1 MKAIE
6 THIIV
11 DSTPE
16 KIWDILTNFEEYGL
30 WNPFMTKVEGDAK
43 LGAKIKV
50 QIRTMRGKQ
59 RIYHPIIT
67 KFEINKELRW
77 KGKSFLPGIFDGER
91 IFLIDKTADN
101 KVAFF
106 HKELFSGLGVK
117 LVGNKLDENLGEGFE
132 KMNLALKKRAEN
144 S

>member
-16 KIWDILTNFEEYGL
+16 KTWDILTNFEEYGL

-50 QIRTMRGKQ
+50 QIRTMGGKE

-67 KFEINKELRW
+67 RFEINKELRW

-91 IFLIDKTADN
+91 IFLIDKSADN
-101 KVAFF
+101 KVVFF

-117 LVGNKLDENLGEGFE
+117 LVGKKLAENLGEGFE

>member
-11 DSTPE
+11 DCTPE
-16 KIWDILTNFEEYGL
+16 KIWDILTNFEEYEL

-67 KFEINKELRW
+67 RFEINKELRW

-101 KVAFF
+101 KLAFF
-106 HKELFSGLGVK
+106 HKELFSGLAVK

>member
-11 DSTPE
+11 DCTPE
-16 KIWDILTNFEEYGL
+16 KIWDILTNFEEYEL
-30 WNPFMTKVEGDAK
+30 WNPFMTKVEGDAE

-50 QIRTMRGKQ
+50 QIHTRRGKQ
-59 RIYHPIIT
+59 RIYHPTIT
-67 KFEINKELRW
+67 RFEINKELRW

-91 IFLIDKTADN
+91 IFLIDKTVDN
-101 KVAFF
+101 KLAFF

-117 LVGNKLDENLGEGFE
+117 LVGNKLDENLSEGFE

>member
-6 THIIV
+6 THITV
-11 DSTPE
+11 DCTPE
-16 KIWDILTNFEEYGL
+16 KIWDILTNFEEYEL
-30 WNPFMTKVEGDAK
+30 WNPFMTKVDGDAK

-50 QIRTMRGKQ
+50 QINTRSGKQ
-59 RIYHPIIT
+59 RIYHPTIT
-67 KFEINKELRW
+67 RFEINKELRW

-91 IFLIDKTADN
+91 IFFIDKTADN
-101 KVAFF
+101 ELAFF

-117 LVGNKLDENLGEGFE
+117 LVGNKLDENLSEGFE
-132 KMNLALKKRAEN
+132 MMNVALKKRAEN

>member
-6 THIIV
+6 THIVV
-11 DSTPE
+11 DCTQE
-16 KIWDILTNFEEYGL
+16 KIWDILTNFEEYEL

-50 QIRTMRGKQ
+50 QIRTRKGKQ

-67 KFEINKELRW
+67 RFEINKELRW

>member
-1 MKAIE
+1 LKAIE

-50 QIRTMRGKQ
+50 QIRTMGGKE

-67 KFEINKELRW
+67 RFEINKELRW

-91 IFLIDKTADN
+91 IFLIDKSADN
-101 KVAFF
+101 KVTFF
-106 HKELFSGLGVK
+106 QKELFSGLGVI
-117 LVGNKLDENLGEGFE
+117 LVGNKLAENLGEGFE
-132 KMNLALKKRAEN
+132 KMNLALKKRTEN

>member
-1 MKAIE
+1 LKAIE

-16 KIWDILTNFEEYGL
+16 KIWEILTNFEEYGL

-43 LGAKIKV
+43 LGAKIRV
-50 QIRTMRGKQ
+50 QIHTMGGKERT
-59 RIYHPIIT
+59 YHPIIT
-67 KFEINKELRW
+67 RFEINKELRW

-91 IFLIDKTADN
+91 IFLIEKSAAN
-101 KVAFF
+101 KVVFL
-106 HKELFSGLGVK
+106 HKELFTGLGVK
-117 LVGNKLDENLGEGFE
+117 LVGNKLAENLCEGFE

>member
-11 DSTPE
+11 DCTPE
-16 KIWDILTNFEEYGL
+16 KIWDILTNFEKYES

-59 RIYHPIIT
+59 RIYHPFIT

>member
-1 MKAIE
+1 LKAIE

-11 DSTPE
+11 DCTPE
-16 KIWDILTNFEEYGL
+16 KIWDILTNFEKYES

-67 KFEINKELRW
+67 RFEINKELRW

-91 IFLIDKTADN
+91 IFLINKTADN

>member
-1 MKAIE
+1 LKAIE

-11 DSTPE
+11 DSTPK
-16 KIWDILTNFEEYGL
+16 KIWEILTNFEEYGL

-43 LGAKIKV
+43 LGAKIRV
-50 QIRTMRGKQ
+50 QIHTMGGKERT
-59 RIYHPIIT
+59 YHPIIT
-67 KFEINKELRW
+67 RFEINKELRW

-91 IFLIDKTADN
+91 IFLIDKSADN
-101 KVAFF
+101 KVAFL
-106 HKELFSGLGVK
+106 HKELFTGLGVK
-117 LVGNKLDENLGEGFE
+117 LVGNKLAENLCEGFE

>member
-11 DSTPE
+11 DCTPE
-16 KIWDILTNFEEYGL
+16 KIWDILTNFEEYEL
-30 WNPFMTKVEGDAK
+30 WNPFMTIVEGDAK

>member
-1 MKAIE
+1 LKAIE

-11 DSTPE
+11 DCTPE
-16 KIWDILTNFEEYGL
+16 KIWDILTNFEEYEL

-67 KFEINKELRW
+67 RFEINKELRW

-101 KVAFF
+101 EVAFF

-117 LVGNKLDENLGEGFE
+117 LVGNKLDESLGEGFE

>member
-43 LGAKIKV
+43 LGAKIRV
-50 QIRTMRGKQ
+50 QIHTMGGKE

-67 KFEINKELRW
+67 RFEINKELRW

-91 IFLIDKTADN
+91 IFLIDKSADN
-101 KVAFF
+101 KVTFF
-106 HKELFSGLGVK
+106 HKELFSGLGVI
-117 LVGNKLDENLGEGFE
+117 LVGNKLAENLGEGFE
-132 KMNLALKKRAEN
+132 KMNLALKKRTEN

>member
-1 MKAIE
+1 
-6 THIIV
+6 
-11 DSTPE
+11 
-16 KIWDILTNFEEYGL
+16 
-30 WNPFMTKVEGDAK
+30 MTKVQGDAK

-50 QIRTMRGKQ
+50 QIRTKGEKQ

-67 KFEINKELRW
+67 RLEINKELRW

-91 IFLIDKTADN
+91 IFLIEKSAYN
-101 KVAFF
+101 KIAFY

-117 LVGNKLDENLGEGFE
+117 LVGNKLDENLSEGFE
-132 KMNLALKKRAEN
+132 KMNQALKKRAEN

>member
-11 DSTPE
+11 DCTPE
-16 KIWDILTNFEEYGL
+16 KIWGILTNFEEYEL

-50 QIRTMRGKQ
+50 QIHTMRGKK
-59 RIYHPIIT
+59 RIYHPTIT
-67 KFEINKELRW
+67 RFEINKELRW

-101 KVAFF
+101 KLAFF

-117 LVGNKLDENLGEGFE
+117 LVGNKLDENLSEGFE

>member
-1 MKAIE
+1 M
-6 THIIV
+6 
-11 DSTPE
+11 DCTPE
-16 KIWDILTNFEEYGL
+16 KIWDILTNFEEYEL
-30 WNPFMTKVEGDAK
+30 WNPFMRQVEGDAK

-67 KFEINKELRW
+67 RFEINKELRW

-91 IFLIDKTADN
+91 IFLINKTADN

>member
-16 KIWDILTNFEEYGL
+16 KIWEILTNFEEYGL

-43 LGAKIKV
+43 LGAKIRV
-50 QIRTMRGKQ
+50 QIHTMGGKE

-67 KFEINKELRW
+67 RFEINKELRW

-91 IFLIDKTADN
+91 IFLIDKSADN

-117 LVGNKLDENLGEGFE
+117 LVGNKLDENLSEGFE

>member
-11 DSTPE
+11 DCTEE
-16 KIWDILTNFEEYGL
+16 KIWDILTNFEEYEL

-50 QIRTMRGKQ
+50 QIRTRKGKQ

-67 KFEINKELRW
+67 RFEINKELRW

>member
-11 DSTPE
+11 DCTPE
-16 KIWDILTNFEEYGL
+16 KIWDILTNFEKYES

-67 KFEINKELRW
+67 RFEINKELRW

-91 IFLIDKTADN
+91 IFLIDKTGDN

>member
-1 MKAIE
+1 LKAIE

-11 DSTPE
+11 DCTPE
-16 KIWDILTNFEEYGL
+16 KIWDILTNFEKYES

-43 LGAKIKV
+43 SGAKIKV

-67 KFEINKELRW
+67 RFEINKELRW

>member
-11 DSTPE
+11 DCTPE
-16 KIWDILTNFEEYGL
+16 KIWDILTNFEKYES

-67 KFEINKELRW
+67 RFEINKELRW

>member
-11 DSTPE
+11 DCTPE
-16 KIWDILTNFEEYGL
+16 KIWDILTNFEKYES

-50 QIRTMRGKQ
+50 QIRTMKGKQ

-67 KFEINKELRW
+67 RFEINKELRW

-117 LVGNKLDENLGEGFE
+117 LVGNKLDENLSEGFE

>member
-11 DSTPE
+11 DCTQE
-16 KIWDILTNFEEYGL
+16 KIWDILTNFEEYEL

-50 QIRTMRGKQ
+50 QIRTRKGKQ

-67 KFEINKELRW
+67 RFEINKELRW

>member
-11 DSTPE
+11 DCTPDR
-16 KIWDILTNFEEYGL
+16 IWNILTNFDEYEL
-30 WNPFMTKVEGDAK
+30 WNPFMTKVQGDAK

-50 QIRTMRGKQ
+50 QIRTKSEKQ

-67 KFEINKELRW
+67 RFEINKELRW

-91 IFLIDKTADN
+91 IFLIEKSADN
-101 KVAFF
+101 KIAFY

-117 LVGNKLDENLGEGFE
+117 LVGNKLDENLSEGFE
-132 KMNLALKKRAEN
+132 KMNQALKKRAEN

>member
-50 QIRTMRGKQ
+50 QIRTMGGKE

-67 KFEINKELRW
+67 RFEINKELRW

-91 IFLIDKTADN
+91 IFLIDKSADN
-101 KVAFF
+101 KVTFF
-106 HKELFSGLGVK
+106 HKELFSGLGVI
-117 LVGNKLDENLGEGFE
+117 LVGNKLAENLGEGFE
-132 KMNLALKKRAEN
+132 KMNLALKKRTEN

>member
-1 MKAIE
+1 LKAIE

-43 LGAKIKV
+43 LGAKIRV
-50 QIRTMRGKQ
+50 QIHTMGGKE

-67 KFEINKELRW
+67 RFEINKELRW

-91 IFLIDKTADN
+91 IFLIDKSADN
-101 KVAFF
+101 KVTFF
-106 HKELFSGLGVK
+106 HKELFSGLGVI
-117 LVGNKLDENLGEGFE
+117 LVGNKLAENLGEGFE
-132 KMNLALKKRAEN
+132 KMNLALKKRTEN

>member
-1 MKAIE
+1 M
-6 THIIV
+6 
-11 DSTPE
+11 DCTPDR
-16 KIWDILTNFEEYGL
+16 IWNILTNFDEYEL
-30 WNPFMTKVEGDAK
+30 WNPFMTKVQGDAK

-50 QIRTMRGKQ
+50 QIRTKSKKQ

-67 KFEINKELRW
+67 RFEINKELRW

-91 IFLIDKTADN
+91 IFLIEKSADN
-101 KVAFF
+101 KIAFY

-117 LVGNKLDENLGEGFE
+117 LVGNKLDENLSEGFE
-132 KMNLALKKRAEN
+132 KMNQALKKRAEN

>member
-1 MKAIE
+1 LKAIE

-11 DSTPE
+11 DCTPE
-16 KIWDILTNFEEYGL
+16 KIWDILTNFEKYES

-67 KFEINKELRW
+67 RFEINKELRW

>member
-1 MKAIE
+1 LKAIE

-11 DSTPE
+11 DCTPE
-16 KIWDILTNFEEYGL
+16 KIWDILTNFEKYES

>member
-11 DSTPE
+11 DCTPE
-16 KIWDILTNFEEYGL
+16 KIWDILTNFEEYEL
-30 WNPFMTKVEGDAK
+30 WNPFMTKVEGDFK

-67 KFEINKELRW
+67 RFEINKELRW

-101 KVAFF
+101 KLAFF

>member
-1 MKAIE
+1 M
-6 THIIV
+6 
-11 DSTPE
+11 DCTPE
-16 KIWDILTNFEEYGL
+16 KIWDILTNFEEYES

-50 QIRTMRGKQ
+50 QIHTMRGKQ

-67 KFEINKELRW
+67 RFEINKELRW

-117 LVGNKLDENLGEGFE
+117 LVGNKLDENLSEGLE

>member
-11 DSTPE
+11 DCTPE
-16 KIWDILTNFEEYGL
+16 KIWDILTNFEKYES

-67 KFEINKELRW
+67 RFEINKELRW

-91 IFLIDKTADN
+91 IFLINKTADN